1 MSDMFTSTNDAS
13 VMARELA
20 ARISDNDD
28 DVFESVTKTEHRT
41 DLIPDERTR
50 AIVEVLLKHQEQLS
64 DGYGYYV
71 SLDDNEY
78 PTHGD
83 DVLAYLV
90 KVAEEILT
98 AVPA

>member
-1 MSDMFTSTNDAS
+1 
-13 VMARELA
+13 MAKELA

-28 DVFESVTKTEHRT
+28 DDVFVSVTKTEHRT

-50 AIVEVLLKHQEQLS
+50 AIVEVLLKHQGQLS

-78 PTHGD
+78 PTYGD

-90 KVAEEILT
+90 KVAEDVLA
-98 AVPA
+98 AVLA